1 MANIYISTITP
12 SEYTLEINLDDCTTD
27 CTKDAGMLQSIID
40 AWGKRMQAKGYE
52 EIEVVD
58 FDSDEIPG
66 IIATHISPENWVEY
80 MEAYEEHGDA
90 FRLYVASVCCAGQDV
105 SDMVSGFE
113 DAYRG
118 EYDSKED
125 FAIELL
131 DETGELNAL
140 PENLRHYFDYAR
152 YADDLFINDVY
163 SEQNPNGGI
172 FVYWN
177 Q

>member
-1 MANIYISTITP
+1 MATIWISTITP
-12 SEYTLEINLDDCTTD
+12 SLHTLDLD
-27 CTKDAGMLQSIID
+27 ID
-40 AWGKRMQAKGYE
+40 ATSDADDIQETIDEFVSSIYANGYE
-52 EIEVVD
+52 EIRVI
-58 FDSDEIPG
+58 DSDEIPG

-105 SDMVSGFE
+105 SDMVSCFE

-118 EYDSKED
+118 EYDSEED

-140 PENLRHYFDYAR
+140 PENLRHYFDYAS
-152 YADDLFINDVY
+152 YARDLFINDVY